1 MRALSVAFFAL
12 ASLVHAAAQE
22 AARSPAETSKGP
34 VPSLRNVC
42 AYTISAYPQEVPAGV
57 NLCWRVAYPFS
68 SDYALLRCDPKNN
81 FQELA
86 TVKRSDRRCDRYE
99 DRQ

>member
-1 MRALSVAFFAL
+1 MRSLSVVFFAL
-12 ASLVHAAAQE
+12 ASLVQAQAQE
-22 AARSPAETSKGP
+22 APRSPAERSKGSEP
-34 VPSLRNVC
+34 RLQDVC
-42 AYTISAYPQEVPAGV
+42 AYTIRGYPQEVPAGV

-68 SDYALLRCDPKNN
+68 SDYGLLHCDPKNN

-86 TVKRSDRRCDRYE
+86 TVKRGDRRCDRYE

>member
-12 ASLVHAAAQE
+12 ASLVH
-22 AARSPAETSKGP
+22 
-34 VPSLRNVC
+34 
-42 AYTISAYPQEVPAGV
+42 
-57 NLCWRVAYPFS
+57 
-68 SDYALLRCDPKNN
+68 CDPKNN

-99 DRQ
+99 DLQ

>member
-12 ASLVHAAAQE
+12 ASLVQAQAQE
-22 AARSPAETSKGP
+22 APRGPAETSKG
-34 VPSLRNVC
+34 SESGLRNVC
-42 AYTISAYPQEVPAGV
+42 AYTITGYSQEVPAGV

-68 SDYALLRCDPKNN
+68 ADYGLLRCDPKNN

-86 TVKRSDRRCDRYE
+86 TVKRGDRRCDRYE